1 MSNKKH
7 ILERYDENLND
18 RAEQIISDLK
28 TSIGILAILCIAL
41 IIGLSVALSKKSD
54 VPAERQE
61 MTIGDI
67 ESYEDF
73 AELTHN
79 DSLTMMAVAFAIQ
92 ETKCQNISSPDGKY
106 VGYLQMSEILV
117 RETNNIL
124 GKKLYSYDDRRDWNC
139 CLAMFATIMDS
150 KNPQLDIDAAID
162 IWNKNCPHL
171 YRKQV
176 KIYYGFM
183 LEIAAII
190 AGIE

>member
-1 MSNKKH
+1 MK
-7 ILERYDENLND
+7 RYDENLND

-28 TSIGILAILCIAL
+28 TSVSVLSIICIVLIIAL
-41 IIGLSVALSKKSD
+41 AVVVSKKSAS
-54 VPAERQE
+54 AEKQE
-61 MTIGDI
+61 ITAEEI
-67 ESYEDF
+67 EYFEEA

-117 RETNNIL
+117 RETNNII
-124 GKKLYSYDDRRDWNC
+124 GKKLYSYEDRRDWNC

-176 KIYYGFM
+176 KIYYDFM

-190 AGIE
+190 AGVNE